1 MYPNLRY
8 AFYDIFG
15 LDIPALALVQTYGFF
30 LALTFLACGVA
41 LSLDLRRREK
51 LGLLEGVEETKA
63 VGNPLSLV
71 DVFVNALL
79 GFLFGFKGFYAIQH
93 PDLFI
98 GPDARDY
105 LLSMQHGSW
114 IGGIA
119 LAALFAFSKYRE
131 KKKELALYPTPQ
143 TIEET
148 IMPHQRV
155 SDIIIIAAISGIAGA
170 KLLYMTEVDYSS
182 WESAMRDFFSGS
194 GLSVYGGFILAF
206 FVVSYYIRSKKIA
219 LNQMLDA
226 CAPAM
231 ILGTG
236 LGRLGCHF
244 SGDGDWGDP
253 NRYAKPFSWIPD
265 WLWGYRY
272 PNNVINEGLPMDE
285 CYYPDNFGDYCHI
298 LQEPVFPTPIF
309 ELIICLIIF
318 TILWIIRH
326 KVTYHGIVFT
336 VYLILTG
343 LERFLLE
350 MIRVNDD
357 YSVAGL
363 SLSQAQYI
371 AIGLFVIGVILT
383 IVLVGKQRK
392 MQTADDV

>member
-8 AFYDIFG
+8 AFYDLFG

-41 LSLDLRRREK
+41 LSLDLRRREQ
-51 LGLLEGVEETKA
+51 LGILEGVEEPKE
-63 VGNPLSLV
+63 VGKSLSSV
-71 DVFVNALL
+71 DIFVNALL
-79 GFLFGFKGFYAIQH
+79 GFLFGFKGVYAIGH
-93 PDLFI
+93 PELFI
-98 GPDARDY
+98 GPDATNY

-114 IGGIA
+114 IGGIF
-119 LAALFAFSKYRE
+119 LAGLFALSKYRE

-143 TIEET
+143 TIQET

-155 SDIIIIAAISGIAGA
+155 SDIIIIAAISGIVGA

-182 WESAMRDFFSGS
+182 WEGVVRDFFSGS

-253 NRYAKPFSWIPD
+253 NRYAKPYSWIPD

-272 PNNVINEGLPMDE
+272 PNNVINEGVPMDE

-298 LQEPVFPTPIF
+298 LQEPVFPTPIY

-318 TILWIIRH
+318 AILWIIRH

-343 LERFLLE
+343 MERFLLE

-357 YSVAGL
+357 YSVAGF

-371 AIGLFVIGVILT
+371 AMALFVIGVIMT
-383 IVLVGKQRK
+383 IILVSKQRK
-392 MQTADDV
+392 MNADN